1 MCDHNDNHCHNH
13 NEEDAEKLPILK
25 IVISLLLL
33 VFAIFSHFEAL
44 KLGLFIASYLFVA
57 FDIIKNAFLNIL
69 KGEIFDE
76 NFLMLVAS
84 FGAFC
89 IGKYSEAIM
98 VVLLYSI
105 GEFLQ
110 DRAVD
115 KSKDSI
121 SSLVKLKADSVEVL
135 DGNEFKRKNPKDVKA
150 NSIIL
155 AKIGDKI
162 ALDGIIEDGEAML
175 DNSFLTGESLPKYY
189 KKGDSVLSGAI
200 VLDGLIKIKTTE
212 EYKNSTVQK
221 ILDLVQ
227 KSAQAK
233 TKTEKFITKFAKIY
247 TPIVV
252 FLALLLVVLPMAF
265 GVANLNVWLFRA
277 LTFLVI
283 SCPCALV
290 ISVPLSFFCGVG
302 RASKSG
308 ILIKGAMF
316 IENLAKIKNVVFDKT
331 GTLTK
336 GEFKVCEVKSFSCF
350 PKEEIIKIASSLE
363 KFSNHPIAKSI
374 VSANKN
380 DDFYEMEN
388 VEEKMALGLFGT
400 FKNSK
405 LEGKMAAIGS
415 YSLLSYLNL
424 EVPENKNDFSQEIFL
439 VLDNKIVGSLALEDE
454 IKENSKKAILNFKK
468 AGITTT
474 MLTGDNKKIAQKVS
488 KKLEIDDT
496 HFELLPEDKVEIVDK
511 IIKNK
516 KNKAEMC
523 AFIGDGIN
531 DAPVL
536 KRADIGFAMGNM
548 GSNSAIEAADI
559 VLMDDNP
566 YKVFVAIQI
575 AKKTLRIVVQNITFA
590 LLIKAIFLLLGA
602 FGYMTMWGAV
612 FSDVGVTILA
622 ILNSLRIMY
631 SKF

>member
-1 MCDHNDNHCHNH
+1 MCDHNDDHNH
-13 NEEDAEKLPILK
+13 NEEDTEKLPILK
-25 IVISLLLL
+25 IALSLILLL
-33 VFAIFSHFEAL
+33 FAIFSHFEAL

-57 FDIIKNAFLNIL
+57 FDIIKNAFSNIL

-135 DGNEFKRKNPKDVKA
+135 DGNEFKRKNPKDVPI

-155 AKIGDKI
+155 AKMGDKI

-200 VLDGLIKIKTTE
+200 ILDGLIKIKTTE

-336 GEFKVCEVKSFSCF
+336 GEFKVCEVKSFLGFS
-350 PKEEIIKIASSLE
+350 KEEIIKMASSLE

-400 FKNSK
+400 FRNSK
-405 LEGKMAAIGS
+405 LEGKMVAIGS

-424 EVPENKNDFSQEIFL
+424 EAPKNKSDFSQEIFL

-454 IKENSKKAILNFKK
+454 IKENSKKAILSFKK
-468 AGITTT
+468 AGILTT

-496 HFELLPEDKVEIVDK
+496 HFELLPQEKVEIVDK

-590 LLIKAIFLLLGA
+590 LLIKALFLLLGA

-622 ILNSLRIMY
+622 VLNSLRIMY